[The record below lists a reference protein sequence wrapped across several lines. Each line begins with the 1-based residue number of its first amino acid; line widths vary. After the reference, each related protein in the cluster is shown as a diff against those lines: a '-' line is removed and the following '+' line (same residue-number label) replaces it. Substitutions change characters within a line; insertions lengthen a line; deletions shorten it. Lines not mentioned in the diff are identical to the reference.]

1 MAAQSSSSIPS
12 QQSIVVACVVLMAMV
27 VCGRALRC
35 RRLFRLAM
43 LSVVVYWCSVVVYG
57 VVGGCFGFSSDPTFL
72 SATVAD
78 LRAADFR
85 DSFRPVIEIGHYEIF
100 GANLDSAIPAT
111 KLNWVSSY
119 NLLMASGTHSG
130 PSGVLGNIKFWDL
143 RSGNAVWEL
152 KEKVDCFAD
161 VTVSDNL
168 SAIFKVGVNSG
179 EVFFTDLRTVGAEN
193 SWVCLGDKRK
203 VVNGKKEGFGCKIEN
218 HGNQVFLFCSFLF
231 DSVKFQNI
239 QILWFSLAHERK
251 ANFDGN

>member
-1 MAAQSSSSIPS
+1 MEVCPPS
-12 QQSIVVACVVLMAMV
+12 TLQLHGRTIFIVDSKPTVYCCSLYCVDGD
-27 VCGRALRC
+27 GRLWIV
-35 RRLFRLAM
+35 
-43 LSVVVYWCSVVVYG
+43 SV
-57 VVGGCFGFSSDPTFL
+57 PL
-72 SATVAD
+72 
-78 LRAADFR
+78 
-85 DSFRPVIEIGHYEIF
+85 IGHYEIF

-231 DSVKFQNI
+231 DSVKF
-239 QILWFSLAHERK
+239 
-251 ANFDGN
+251 